1 MNNLLTIAIPT
12 FNRSELLNKQLAW
25 LAEVVKRF
33 ESDCEIF
40 ISNNS
45 STDNTQEVIKNC
57 QKTLSNIK
65 LKYNRNS
72 QNVGLRKFFI
82 IACKQRKANLVLA

>member
-1 MNNLLTIAIPT
+1 MNKLLTIAIPT

-33 ESDCEIF
+33 ESDCEIC
-40 ISNNS
+40 ISNNC
-45 STDNTQEVIKNC
+45 STNNTHEVIKNC
-57 QKTLSNIK
+57 QETLSNIK

-72 QNVGLRKFFI
+72 QDARLIKIFL
-82 IACKQRKANLVLA
+82 IACKQRQANLALA